1 MLDLIMKLMYGVGA
15 ASGLNELI
23 WLGPSLSSDNKQ
35 IVISVVFMV
44 LMAVSGTVTVYL
56 FNVFLSL
63 IQRMLNRE

>member
-15 ASGLNELI
+15 ASGLNEFI

-35 IVISVVFMV
+35 IVISVVLMV
-44 LMAVSGTVTVYL
+44 LMAVSGSVTVYL

>member
-1 MLDLIMKLMYGVGA
+1 MLDLIMKLMYGVGV
-15 ASGLNELI
+15 SGLNNLI

-35 IVISVVFMV
+35 IVISVVAMV

>member
-1 MLDLIMKLMYGVGA
+1 MLDLIMRLMYGVGA
-15 ASGLNELI
+15 SGLNNLI

-35 IVISVVFMV
+35 IVISVVAMV

>member
-15 ASGLNELI
+15 TSGLNELI
-23 WLGPSLSSDNKQ
+23 WLGPSLSSDDKQ
-35 IVISVVFMV
+35 IVISVVSMV